1 MKREKNWCRSQDQF
15 HAKIRLHAANT
26 TSNQKKGI
34 PSVLHIP
41 HTFPSLLSH
50 FLFFLSTIFLR
61 IPPMFPSLNYF
72 ISSSSFQHFS
82 FAFLLCFPLYY
93 LISSLSFQ
101 HFPFAFL
108 LWFPLYFIFPLF
120 PFNSFPSHSSY
131 VSLSICKFP
140 FVPKHFFT
148 SLHRIPPHDPSTG
161 SLSVTSF
168 PLYFKQYYKFSSS
181 HISLVVPRLWWH
193 TSPFRYQGM
202 DRQTCCILHN

>member
-41 HTFPSLLSH
+41 HTFPSLISH

-101 HFPFAFL
+101 NFSFTFL
-108 LWFPLYFIFPLF
+108 LRFSLYLQISFCPQTFLHIPPQDPSLLPPFLF
-120 PFNSFPSHSSY
+120 TLNNIISFPP
-131 VSLSICKFP
+131 LTFP
-140 FVPKHFFT
+140 
-148 SLHRIPPHDPSTG
+148 
-161 SLSVTSF
+161 
-168 PLYFKQYYKFSSS
+168 
-181 HISLVVPRLWWH
+181 W
-193 TSPFRYQGM
+193 
-202 DRQTCCILHN
+202 